1 MVVEIREFS
10 WRPLMSE
17 PTKINDQISVMGQ
30 ISLEDLAAFA
40 KEGFTTVMNNRPD
53 NEEPGQ
59 LNHAA
64 AEAEAK
70 KLGLNY
76 VYLPIV
82 SSAISRKDVH
92 DFSNLVL
99 REGKPI
105 LAHCRSG
112 TRCYLMYA
120 LTKVLNDG
128 ASPLA
133 LVAEAAAKGYDIRAL
148 PMLAEKLQ
156 AEK

>member
-1 MVVEIREFS
+1 MTEA
-10 WRPLMSE
+10 
-17 PTKINDQISVMGQ
+17 TKVNDQLSLAGQ
-30 ISLEDLAAFA
+30 IVLDDLAAFKRA
-40 KEGFTTVMNNRPD
+40 GFTTVMNNRPD

-59 LNHAA
+59 LDHLT

-70 KLGLNY
+70 RQGLGY

-82 SSAISRKDVH
+82 SSAISKKDVH
-92 DFSNLVL
+92 DFQSLLL

-120 LTKVLNDG
+120 LTRVLNDG
-128 ASPLA
+128 DSPLA

-148 PMLAEKLQ
+148 PMIAEKLQ

>member
-1 MVVEIREFS
+1 MT
-10 WRPLMSE
+10 E
-17 PTKINDQISVMGQ
+17 PTKINDQISVAAQ
-30 ISLEDLAAFA
+30 ITLDDLAAFA
-40 KEGFTTVMNNRPD
+40 KSGFATVMNNRPD
-53 NEEPGQ
+53 DEEPGQ
-59 LNHAA
+59 LDHTTVA
-64 AEAEAK
+64 AEAK
-70 KLGLNY
+70 KQGLNY

-82 SSAISRKDVH
+82 SSAITRKDVH
-92 DFSNLVL
+92 DFQNLLL

-120 LTKVLNDG
+120 LTRVLNEG

>member
-1 MVVEIREFS
+1 MTET
-10 WRPLMSE
+10 
-17 PTKINDQISVMGQ
+17 TKINDQLSVAGQ
-30 ISLEDLAAFA
+30 IALDDLAAFKKA
-40 KEGFTTVMNNRPD
+40 GFATVMNNRPD

-59 LNHAA
+59 LDHAT

-70 KLGLNY
+70 KQGLNY

-82 SSAISRKDVH
+82 SSAISKKDVH
-92 DFSNLVL
+92 DFQNLML

-120 LTKVLNDG
+120 LTRVLNDG
-128 ASPLA
+128 ESPLA

-148 PMLAEKLQ
+148 PMIAEKLQ

>member
-1 MVVEIREFS
+1 MAA
-10 WRPLMSE
+10 
-17 PTKINDQISVMGQ
+17 PTKITDQLSVTGQ
-30 ISLEDLAAFA
+30 IALAEIGQFA
-40 KEGFTTVMNNRPD
+40 KDGFVTIINQRPD

-59 LNHAA
+59 LDHAT

-70 KLGLNY
+70 KQGLDY
-76 VYLPIV
+76 RYQPIV
-82 SSAISRKDVH
+82 TSAISRQDVVE
-92 DFSNLVL
+92 FQTLL
-99 REGKPI
+99 TREAKPI

-120 LTKVLNDG
+120 LTRTLFDG
-128 ASPLA
+128 ESPLK

>member
-1 MVVEIREFS
+1 MT
-10 WRPLMSE
+10 E
-17 PTKINDQISVMGQ
+17 PTKINDQISVAAQ
-30 ISLEDLAAFA
+30 ISLADLAAFKA
-40 KEGFTTVMNNRPD
+40 AGYTTVMNNRPD

-59 LNHAA
+59 LNHQT

-70 KLGLNY
+70 KQGLNY

-82 SSAISRKDVH
+82 SSAITRKDVH
-92 DFSNLVL
+92 DFQNALL
-99 REGKPI
+99 REGKPV

-120 LTKVLNDG
+120 LTRVLNDG

-133 LVAEAAAKGYDIRAL
+133 LVAEAASKGYDIRAL

>member
-1 MVVEIREFS
+1 MT
-10 WRPLMSE
+10 E
-17 PTKINDQISVMGQ
+17 PTKINDQISVAAQ
-30 ISLEDLAAFA
+30 ITLDDLAALKKA
-40 KEGFTTVMNNRPD
+40 GYTTILNNRPD

-59 LNHAA
+59 LDHLKV
-64 AEAEAK
+64 EAEAK

-76 VYLPIV
+76 VYQPIV

-92 DFSNLVL
+92 DFQNNLL
-99 REGKPI
+99 RQGAPI

-120 LTKVLNDG
+120 LTQVLENG
-128 ASPLA
+128 ASPLP
-133 LVAEAAAKGYDIRAL
+133 LVAEAATKGYDIRAL

>member
-1 MVVEIREFS
+1 MT
-10 WRPLMSE
+10 E
-17 PTKINDQISVMGQ
+17 PTKVNDQLSVAAQ
-30 ISLEDLAAFA
+30 ISLDDFAAFA
-40 KEGFTTVMNNRPD
+40 KSGYATVMNNRPD

-59 LNHAA
+59 LDHVT
-64 AEAEAK
+64 AETEAK
-70 KLGLNY
+70 KQGLNY

-92 DFSNLVL
+92 DFQNLLL

-120 LTKVLNDG
+120 LTRVLNEG

>member
-1 MVVEIREFS
+1 MT
-10 WRPLMSE
+10 E
-17 PTKINDQISVMGQ
+17 PTKINDQISVAAQ
-30 ISLEDLAAFA
+30 ISLADLAAFKA
-40 KEGFTTVMNNRPD
+40 AGYTTVMNNRPD

-59 LNHAA
+59 LDHATV
-64 AEAEAK
+64 EAEAK
-70 KLGLNY
+70 KQGLNY

-92 DFSNLVL
+92 DFQNALL
-99 REGKPI
+99 REGKPV

-120 LTKVLNDG
+120 LTRVLNDG
-128 ASPLA
+128 VSPLA
-133 LVAEAAAKGYDIRAL
+133 LVAEAASKGYDIRAL

>member
-1 MVVEIREFS
+1 MAA
-10 WRPLMSE
+10 
-17 PTKINDQISVMGQ
+17 PTKINDQLSVTGQ
-30 ISLEDLAAFA
+30 IGLAEIAQF
-40 KEGFTTVMNNRPD
+40 KKDGFVTIINQRPD

-59 LNHAA
+59 LDHQT

-70 KLGLNY
+70 KQGLDY
-76 VYLPIV
+76 RYQPIV
-82 SSAISRKDVH
+82 TPAISRKDVTE
-92 DFSNLVL
+92 FRNLL
-99 REGKPI
+99 SEEGKPI

-120 LTKVLNDG
+120 LTRVLFEG
-128 ASPLA
+128 ESALT

-148 PMLAEKLQ
+148 PMFAEKLE